1 MRVLVDD
8 DTCGGHGVCCAICP
22 DVFELTDDGYATVRV
37 TDVPEQFED
46 DVRAAVNQCPTRAIS
61 IE

>member
-8 DTCGGHGVCCAICP
+8 DVCGGHGVCCAICP

-37 TDVPEQFED
+37 TDVPAPLED

-61 IE
+61 IV